1 MLGLDSA
8 YPWTMGI
15 ARSRRLEVRGPRV
28 GLGYGVGVAGT
39 AVAAG
44 ALLPFRGQLATTNVV
59 LVFLLVVIAA
69 AASGGLGPALT
80 AAALGFLASDVLFTP
95 PYYRLVVTKQQD
107 WLSLL
112 VYLVVALVVS
122 ALVGASEQRRLRAE
136 QRERETHTLYE
147 LSASLVSHGRLDAT
161 LGAAMRAL
169 RDLLGLAGC
178 AIVLRE
184 AEPEGDG
191 DGAAPARSRV
201 AASGGSLPE
210 ADELEA
216 AADTALSP
224 GGRAPAPDPEVP
236 LAPGELLAVP
246 MRAAGQPVGAL
257 VVVAG
262 PGAGNGGG
270 GGSGLGTAERR
281 VLESFA
287 GQAALTVEQARMDE
301 AWARARALEATDR
314 LRRALLNSVSHD
326 LRTPIASILASASSL
341 LDPDV
346 PLDEQERDQ
355 FLATIEEEGKRL
367 ARLVHNLLDMSRI
380 EAGAVDPH
388 LAEVW
393 LPDVVNPAVQRQR
406 QTPSEQII
414 AVEVPE
420 SLPPVLVD
428 PVRLEQ
434 VLANLLD
441 NARRYGGNGL
451 VKVSGRAKADAVEL
465 RVTDHGPGIPAGER
479 ERIFTQFYR
488 LQPGPPRPAPTG
500 IGAGAGTGMGLA
512 ICRGLVEAMGGRIW
526 AETAPGG
533 GAAFVA
539 RLPRADRP
547 RTTPPTPNN
556 PSAEGGPPASNLSET
571 AAALPRLSTGM
582 GPGAGRG

>member
-1 MLGLDSA
+1 MLTSDSA
-8 YPWTMGI
+8 YPLLMGI

-28 GLGYGVGVAGT
+28 GLGYGVSVAGT

-44 ALLPFRGQLATTNVV
+44 ALLPFRGELATTNVV

-69 AASGGLGPALT
+69 AASGGLGPAVT
-80 AAALGFLASDVLFTP
+80 AAALGFLASDVLFIP
-95 PYYRLVVTKQQD
+95 PYYRLVVTAQQD

-112 VYLVVALVVS
+112 VYLVVAVVVS

-161 LGAAMRAL
+161 LGAAMRTL

-178 AIVLRE
+178 AIVLRD
-184 AEPEGDG
+184 AEGDG
-191 DGAAPARSRV
+191 DGAARSRSLV
-201 AASGGSLPE
+201 AASDGTLP
-210 ADELEA
+210 ALGELEA
-216 AADTALSP
+216 AADAAFLD
-224 GGRAPAPDPEVP
+224 GGRAPAPAPGVP

-257 VVVAG
+257 AVVAG
-262 PGAGNGGG
+262 PGAGSGGG
-270 GGSGLGTAERR
+270 GGSGGSGLGTAERR

-287 GQAALTVEQARMDE
+287 GQAALAVEQARKDE
-301 AWARARALEATDR
+301 AWARTRALEATDR

-355 FLATIEEEGKRL
+355 FLATIEEEARRL

-393 LPDVVNPAVQRQR
+393 LPDVVNAAVQRQR

-414 AVEVPE
+414 ATDVPE
-420 SLPPVLVD
+420 SLPPALVD

-441 NARRYGGNGL
+441 NARRYAGSGL
-451 VKVSGRAKADAVEL
+451 VRVSGRAQADAVEL
-465 RVTDHGPGIPAGER
+465 RVADHGPGIPAGER

-488 LQPGPPRPAPTG
+488 LQPDQPRPAPAG
-500 IGAGAGTGMGLA
+500 MGAGAGTGMGLA
-512 ICRGLVEAMGGRIW
+512 ICRGLVEAMGGKIW

-533 GAAFVA
+533 GAAFVV

-547 RTTPPTPNN
+547 ATTPGTPNR
-556 PSAEGGPPASNLSET
+556 PSAEGGPPAFNLTET
-571 AAALPRLSTGM
+571 AEGLPRLSTG
-582 GPGAGRG
+582 PRAAEPR

>member
-1 MLGLDSA
+1 
-8 YPWTMGI
+8 MGI
-15 ARSRRLEVRGPRV
+15 ARPRRLEVRGPRV

-147 LSASLVSHGRLDAT
+147 LSASLVSHGSLDAT
-161 LGAAMRAL
+161 LDAAMRTL
-169 RDLLGLAGC
+169 RGLLGLAGC
-178 AIVLRE
+178 AIVLRDAD
-184 AEPEGDG
+184 AEGG
-191 DGAAPARSRV
+191 GAAAVRSRV
-201 AASGGSLPE
+201 VASDGPLPE
-210 ADELEA
+210 TGDLEEA
-216 AADTALSP
+216 VAVALSW
-224 GGRAPAPDPEVP
+224 GGRAAAPELDVP

-257 VVVAG
+257 AVVAG
-262 PGAGNGGG
+262 PSGPG

-287 GQAALTVEQARMDE
+287 GQAALAVEQARKDQ
-301 AWARARALEATDR
+301 AWARTRALEATDR

-355 FLATIEEEGKRL
+355 FLTTIEEEAERL

-388 LAEVW
+388 LVEVW

-414 AVEVPE
+414 AVDVPE

-434 VLANLLD
+434 VVANLLD
-441 NARRYGGNGL
+441 NARRYAGHGL
-451 VKVSGRAKADAVEL
+451 VRVSGRATSEAVEL
-465 RVTDHGPGIPAGER
+465 RVTDHGPGIPVGER

-488 LQPGPPRPAPTG
+488 LQADGRRPAS
-500 IGAGAGTGMGLA
+500 AGTGMGLA
-512 ICRGLVEAMGGRIW
+512 ICRGLVEAMGGKIW
-526 AETAPGG
+526 VETAPGG
-533 GAAFVA
+533 GAAFVIW
-539 RLPRADRP
+539 
-547 RTTPPTPNN
+547 
-556 PSAEGGPPASNLSET
+556 
-571 AAALPRLSTGM
+571 LPRL
-582 GPGAGRG
+582 R